1 MAIRLPVALC
11 AALYAALSVLPA
23 WAQTEPE
30 SAAAPEPAT
39 EKVLV
44 VGQKPGPG
52 LWKISRGDHVM
63 WVFGAYS
70 PLPKKMEWRS
80 QEVETIMA
88 QSQQY
93 LLAPAASPDVGIL
106 RGLTALPF
114 LYGIRDNPDGAKL
127 QQVLPP
133 EVYRRWQGMKQKY
146 IGDDQGMES
155 LRPIFAA
162 DILFRKALERAGL
175 TNSME
180 VRESIEKLAR
190 KNKVKVTPVEIM
202 LPVDSPSRMVRDFK
216 KAQVEDAACL
226 SATMDTLERDID
238 DARERANAWA
248 KGDLGAISKLNFA
261 EREGACNG
269 AMMNSSFVQ
278 KQPGWQ
284 EVPQRMRMAWVQAA
298 EHALDANRSTFAL
311 LPIHELLNPQGAV
324 AMLAAK
330 GYAVQ
335 KPE

>member
-1 MAIRLPVALC
+1 MAIRLPAALC
-11 AALYAALSVLPA
+11 AALLVLPA

-30 SAAAPEPAT
+30 SAAAPDAAT

-70 PLPKKMEWRS
+70 PLPRKMEWRS
-80 QEVETIMA
+80 QEVEAIMA

-93 LLAPAASPDVGIL
+93 LTAPGASPDVGYL
-106 RGLTALPF
+106 RALTALPF
-114 LYGIRDNPDGAKL
+114 LYGVRDNPDGATL

-146 IGDDQGMES
+146 IGDDKGVDS

-162 DILFRKALERAGL
+162 DTLFRKALEQAGL

-180 VRESIEKLAR
+180 VRDAIEKLAK
-190 KNKVKVTPVEIM
+190 KNKLKITPVEIK

-216 KAQVEDAACL
+216 KAQVDDAACL

-238 DARERANAWA
+238 EARARANAWA
-248 KGDLGAISKLNFA
+248 KGDLAAISKLNFA

-284 EVPQRMRMAWVQAA
+284 DLPQRLRMAWVQAA

-311 LPIHELLNPQGAV
+311 LPIHELLNPRGAV

-335 KPE
+335 QPD